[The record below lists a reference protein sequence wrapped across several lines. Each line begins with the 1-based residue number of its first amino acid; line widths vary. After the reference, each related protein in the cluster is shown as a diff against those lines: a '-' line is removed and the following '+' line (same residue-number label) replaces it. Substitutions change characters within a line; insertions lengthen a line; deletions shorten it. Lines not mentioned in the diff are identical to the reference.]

1 MINQIHPNK
10 IRQIFFLAVIVLLF
24 IVISKELYSMLSAFL
39 AAITLYALFRNVMIQ
54 LVTKYNLKK
63 WLSALLL
70 IISTLVVIILP
81 AIWIVSISF
90 EKLQPFI
97 NNPTLFNQSFEKI
110 HVYLIQKAHI
120 DILNADNIAKI
131 NAFVIGYAKNIVG
144 GTMSTLGN
152 VFIAFFVLYFMLVQT
167 FEIETW
173 LRKNV
178 PFNNSNVN
186 KIMNE
191 SRNLIVS
198 NAIGVP
204 IVAILQGLTGF
215 IGYFIFGV
223 RDFLFLGILTAIC
236 SMIPVVG
243 AMIIWVPIMLYQL
256 SIGNTWQGIA
266 IGLWGLL
273 LIGSVDN
280 IARFVLQKKMANVHP
295 LITIFGVLI
304 GINIFGFLG
313 IIFGPILFSI
323 FFLLVKIYIDEYGK
337 SSNSV
342 QNRLQ

>member
-1 MINQIHPNK
+1 MLNQIHPNK
-10 IRQIFFLAVIVLLF
+10 IRQLFFLSVIILLF
-24 IVISKELYSMLSAFL
+24 IVISKELYSILSAFL
-39 AAITLYALFRNVMIQ
+39 GAITLYALLRNVMIQ
-54 LVTKYNLKK
+54 LVSKYNLKK
-63 WLSALLL
+63 WLAALLL
-70 IISTLVVIILP
+70 IISTSIVIILP
-81 AIWIVSISF
+81 SIWIVSISF
-90 EKLQPFI
+90 EKIQPII
-97 NNPTLFNQSFEKI
+97 NNPTLLNQTFEKI
-110 HVYLIQKAHI
+110 HLYLIQKVNI

-131 NAFVIGYAKNIVG
+131 NAFVLGNAKIIIG

-152 VFIAFFVLYFMLVQT
+152 IFIMFFVLYFMLVQT
-167 FEIETW
+167 LEIETW

-186 KIMNE
+186 KILNE

-204 IVAILQGLTGF
+204 IVAILQGITGLL
-215 IGYFIFGV
+215 GYFIFGV
-223 RDFLFLGILTAIC
+223 QDFLFFGILTSIC
-236 SMIPVVG
+236 SIIPVVG
-243 AMIIWVPIMLYQL
+243 SMIIWVPIMLFQL

-266 IGLWGLL
+266 IGLWGFL

-280 IARFVLQKKMANVHP
+280 VARFVLQKKMANVHP

-323 FFLLVKIYIDEYGK
+323 FFLLVKIYIDEFGK
-337 SSNSV
+337 SSYDEKLE
-342 QNRLQ
+342 RD

>member
-1 MINQIHPNK
+1 
-10 IRQIFFLAVIVLLF
+10 
-24 IVISKELYSMLSAFL
+24 MLSAFL
-39 AAITLYALFRNVMIQ
+39 GAITLYALLRIVMIQ

-63 WLSALLL
+63 WLAALLL
-70 IISTLVVIILP
+70 IISTSIVIILP
-81 AIWIVSISF
+81 AIWIVTISF
-90 EKLQPFI
+90 EKLQPII
-97 NNPTLFNQSFEKI
+97 NNPTLLNQTFEKI
-110 HVYLIQKAHI
+110 HLYLIQKVNI

-131 NAFVIGYAKNIVG
+131 NAFVLGNAKIIIG

-152 VFIAFFVLYFMLVQT
+152 IFIMFFVLYFMLVQT
-167 FEIETW
+167 LEIETW

-186 KIMNE
+186 KILNE

-204 IVAILQGLTGF
+204 IVAILQGLTGLL
-215 IGYFIFGV
+215 GYFIFGV
-223 RDFLFLGILTAIC
+223 QDFLFFGILTSIC
-236 SMIPVVG
+236 SIIPVVG
-243 AMIIWVPIMLYQL
+243 SMIIWVPIMLFQL

-266 IGLWGLL
+266 IGLWGFL

-280 IARFVLQKKMANVHP
+280 VARFVLQKKMANVHP
-295 LITIFGVLI
+295 LITIFGVFI

-323 FFLLVKIYIDEYGK
+323 FFLLVKIYIDEFGK
-337 SSNSV
+337 SSYDEKLESD
-342 QNRLQ
+342 

>member
-1 MINQIHPNK
+1 MLNQIHPNK
-10 IRQIFFLAVIVLLF
+10 IRQLFFLSVIILLF
-24 IVISKELYSMLSAFL
+24 ILISKELYSMLSAFL
-39 AAITLYALFRNVMIQ
+39 GAITLYALLRIVMIQ

-63 WLSALLL
+63 WLAALLL
-70 IISTLVVIILP
+70 IISTSIVIILP
-81 AIWIVSISF
+81 AIWIVTISF
-90 EKLQPFI
+90 EKLQPII
-97 NNPTLFNQSFEKI
+97 NNPTLLNQTFEKI
-110 HVYLIQKAHI
+110 HLYLIQKVNI

-131 NAFVIGYAKNIVG
+131 NAFVLGNAKIIIG

-152 VFIAFFVLYFMLVQT
+152 IFIMFFVLYFMLVQT
-167 FEIETW
+167 LEIETW

-186 KIMNE
+186 KILNE

-204 IVAILQGLTGF
+204 IVAILQGLTGLL
-215 IGYFIFGV
+215 GYFIFGV
-223 RDFLFLGILTAIC
+223 QDFLFFGILTSIC
-236 SMIPVVG
+236 SIIPVVG
-243 AMIIWVPIMLYQL
+243 SMIIWVPIMLFQL

-266 IGLWGLL
+266 IGLWGFL

-280 IARFVLQKKMANVHP
+280 VARFVLQKKMANVHP
-295 LITIFGVLI
+295 LITIFGVFI

-323 FFLLVKIYIDEYGK
+323 FFLLVKIYIDEFGK
-337 SSNSV
+337 SSYDEKLESD
-342 QNRLQ
+342 

>member
-10 IRQIFFLAVIVLLF
+10 IRQLFFLSVIILLF

-39 AAITLYALFRNVMIQ
+39 GAITLYALLRNLMIQ
-54 LVTKYNLKK
+54 LVIKYHFKK
-63 WLSALLL
+63 WLASLLL
-70 IISTLVVIILP
+70 ILSTLIVIILP
-81 AIWIVSISF
+81 SIWIVSISI
-90 EKLQPFI
+90 EKLQPII

-110 HVYLIQKAHI
+110 HIYLIQKAHI

-131 NAFVIGYAKNIVG
+131 NAFVIGNAKNIVG

-152 VFIAFFVLYFMLVQT
+152 VFIAFFVLYFMLVET

-178 PFNNSNVN
+178 PFKNSNVN
-186 KIMNE
+186 KIMTE

-204 IVAILQGLTGF
+204 IVAMLQGLTGL

-223 RDFLFLGILTAIC
+223 NDYVFLGLLTAIC

-243 AMIIWVPIMLYQL
+243 AMIIWVPILFYQL

-273 LIGSVDN
+273 LIGSIDN
-280 IARFVLQKKMANVHP
+280 IARFALQKKMANVHP

-323 FFLLVKIYIDEYGK
+323 FFLLVKIYLDEYGK
-337 SSNSV
+337 STNPI
-342 QNRLQ
+342 

>member
-10 IRQIFFLAVIVLLF
+10 IRQLFFLSVIILLF

-39 AAITLYALFRNVMIQ
+39 GAITLYALLRNLMIQ
-54 LVTKYNLKK
+54 LVIKYHFKK
-63 WLSALLL
+63 WLASLLL
-70 IISTLVVIILP
+70 ILFTLIVIILP
-81 AIWIVSISF
+81 SIWIVSISI
-90 EKLQPFI
+90 EKLQPII

-110 HVYLIQKAHI
+110 HIYLIQKAHI

-131 NAFVIGYAKNIVG
+131 NAFVIGYAKNIIG

-152 VFIAFFVLYFMLVQT
+152 VFIAFFVLYFMLVET

-178 PFNNSNVN
+178 PFKNSNVN
-186 KIMNE
+186 KIMTD

-204 IVAILQGLTGF
+204 IVAMLQGLTGL

-223 RDFLFLGILTAIC
+223 NDFVFLGLLTAIC

-243 AMIIWVPIMLYQL
+243 AMIIWVPILFYQL

-273 LIGSVDN
+273 LIGSIDN
-280 IARFVLQKKMANVHP
+280 IARFALQKKMANVHP

-323 FFLLVKIYIDEYGK
+323 FFLLVKIYLDEYGK
-337 SSNSV
+337 STNPI
-342 QNRLQ
+342 

>member
-1 MINQIHPNK
+1 MLHQIHPNK
-10 IRQIFFLAVIVLLF
+10 IRQLFFLSVIILLF
-24 IVISKELYSMLSAFL
+24 FVISKELYSMLSAFL
-39 AAITLYALFRNVMIQ
+39 GAITLYALLRNLMIQ
-54 LVTKYNLKK
+54 LVIKYHFKK
-63 WLSALLL
+63 WLASLLL
-70 IISTLVVIILP
+70 ILSTLIVIILP
-81 AIWIVSISF
+81 SIWIVSISI
-90 EKLQPFI
+90 EKLQPII

-110 HVYLIQKAHI
+110 HIYLIQKANI

-152 VFIAFFVLYFMLVQT
+152 VFIAFFVLYFMLVQA

-173 LRKNV
+173 LRNNV
-178 PFNNSNVN
+178 PFKNSNVN
-186 KIMNE
+186 KIMTE

-204 IVAILQGLTGF
+204 IVAMLQGLTGL

-223 RDFLFLGILTAIC
+223 HDYIFLGLLTAIC

-243 AMIIWVPIMLYQL
+243 AMIIWVPILFYQL

-273 LIGSVDN
+273 LIGSIDN
-280 IARFVLQKKMANVHP
+280 IARFALQKKMANVHP

-323 FFLLVKIYIDEYGK
+323 FFLLVKIYLDEYGK
-337 SSNSV
+337 STNPI
-342 QNRLQ
+342 

>member
-10 IRQIFFLAVIVLLF
+10 IRQLFFLSVIILLF

-39 AAITLYALFRNVMIQ
+39 GAITLYALLRNLMIQ
-54 LVTKYNLKK
+54 LVIKYHFKK
-63 WLSALLL
+63 WLASLLL
-70 IISTLVVIILP
+70 ILSTLIVIILP
-81 AIWIVSISF
+81 SIWIVSISI
-90 EKLQPFI
+90 EKLQPII

-110 HVYLIQKAHI
+110 HIYLIQKVHI

-131 NAFVIGYAKNIVG
+131 NAFVIGYAKNIIG

-152 VFIAFFVLYFMLVQT
+152 VFIAFFVLYFMLVET

-178 PFNNSNVN
+178 PFKNSNVN
-186 KIMNE
+186 KIMTE

-204 IVAILQGLTGF
+204 IVAMLQGLTGL

-223 RDFLFLGILTAIC
+223 NDFVFLGLLTAIC

-243 AMIIWVPIMLYQL
+243 AMIIWVPILFYQL

-273 LIGSVDN
+273 LIGSIDN
-280 IARFVLQKKMANVHP
+280 IARFALQKKMANVHP

-323 FFLLVKIYIDEYGK
+323 FFLLVKIYLDEYGK
-337 SSNSV
+337 STNPI
-342 QNRLQ
+342 

>member
-10 IRQIFFLAVIVLLF
+10 IRQLFFLSVIILLF

-39 AAITLYALFRNVMIQ
+39 GAITLYALLRNLMIQ
-54 LVTKYNLKK
+54 LVIKYHFKK
-63 WLSALLL
+63 WLASLLL
-70 IISTLVVIILP
+70 ILSTLIVIILP
-81 AIWIVSISF
+81 SIWIVSISI
-90 EKLQPFI
+90 EKLQPII

-110 HVYLIQKAHI
+110 HIYLIQKAHI

-152 VFIAFFVLYFMLVQT
+152 VFIAFFVLYFMLVET
-167 FEIETW
+167 FEIESW
-173 LRKNV
+173 LRNNV
-178 PFNNSNVN
+178 PFKNSNVN
-186 KIMNE
+186 KIMTE

-204 IVAILQGLTGF
+204 IVAMLQGLTGL

-223 RDFLFLGILTAIC
+223 NDFVFLGLLTAIC

-243 AMIIWVPIMLYQL
+243 AMIIWVPILLYQL

-273 LIGSVDN
+273 LIGSIDN
-280 IARFVLQKKMANVHP
+280 IARFALQKKMANVHP

-323 FFLLVKIYIDEYGK
+323 FFLLVKIYLDEYGK
-337 SSNSV
+337 STNPI
-342 QNRLQ
+342 

>member
-1 MINQIHPNK
+1 MLHQIHPNK
-10 IRQIFFLAVIVLLF
+10 IRQLFFLSVIILLF

-39 AAITLYALFRNVMIQ
+39 GAITLYALLRNLMIQ
-54 LVTKYNLKK
+54 LVIKYHFKK
-63 WLSALLL
+63 WLASLLL
-70 IISTLVVIILP
+70 ILSTLIVIILP
-81 AIWIVSISF
+81 SIWIVSISI
-90 EKLQPFI
+90 EKLQPII

-110 HVYLIQKAHI
+110 HIYLIQKAHI

-152 VFIAFFVLYFMLVQT
+152 VFIAFFDLYFMLVQA
-167 FEIETW
+167 FEIESW
-173 LRKNV
+173 LRNNV
-178 PFNNSNVN
+178 PFKNSNVN
-186 KIMNE
+186 KIMTE

-204 IVAILQGLTGF
+204 IVAMLQGLTGL

-223 RDFLFLGILTAIC
+223 HDYIFLGLLTAIC

-243 AMIIWVPIMLYQL
+243 AMIIWVPILLYQL

-273 LIGSVDN
+273 LIGSIDN
-280 IARFVLQKKMANVHP
+280 IARFALQKKMANVHP

>member
-1 MINQIHPNK
+1 MLHQIHPNK
-10 IRQIFFLAVIVLLF
+10 IRQLFFLSVIILLF

-39 AAITLYALFRNVMIQ
+39 GAITLYALLRNLMIQ
-54 LVTKYNLKK
+54 LVIKYHFKK
-63 WLSALLL
+63 WLASLLL
-70 IISTLVVIILP
+70 ILSTLIVIILP
-81 AIWIVSISF
+81 SIWIVSISI
-90 EKLQPFI
+90 EKLQPII

-110 HVYLIQKAHI
+110 HVYLIQKVHI
-120 DILNADNIAKI
+120 DILNGDNIAKI

-167 FEIETW
+167 FEIESW
-173 LRKNV
+173 LRNNV
-178 PFNNSNVN
+178 PFKNSNVN
-186 KIMNE
+186 KIMTE

-204 IVAILQGLTGF
+204 IVAMLQGLTGL

-223 RDFLFLGILTAIC
+223 HDYIFLGLLTAIC

-243 AMIIWVPIMLYQL
+243 AMIIWVPILLYQL

-273 LIGSVDN
+273 LIGSIDN
-280 IARFVLQKKMANVHP
+280 IARFALQKKMANVHP

-323 FFLLVKIYIDEYGK
+323 FFLLVKIYLDEYGK
-337 SSNSV
+337 STNPI
-342 QNRLQ
+342 

>member
-1 MINQIHPNK
+1 MLNQIHPNK
-10 IRQIFFLAVIVLLF
+10 IRQLFFLSVIILLF
-24 IVISKELYSMLSAFL
+24 IVISKELYSILGAFL
-39 AAITLYALFRNVMIQ
+39 GAITLYVLLRNLMIK
-54 LVTKYNLKK
+54 LTVKFNMKK
-63 WLSALLL
+63 WLASIIL
-70 IISTLVVIILP
+70 IISSLIIIILP
-81 AIWIVSISF
+81 AIWIVSISY
-90 EKLQPFI
+90 EKIQPII

-131 NAFVIGYAKNIVG
+131 NAFVLGYAKKIVG
-144 GTMSTLGN
+144 GTMATLGN
-152 VFIAFFVLYFMLVQT
+152 IFIMFFVLYFMLVQT
-167 FEIETW
+167 LEIETW

-186 KIMNE
+186 KIISE

-204 IVAILQGLTGF
+204 IVAILQGLTGL

-223 RDFLFLGILTAIC
+223 QDFLFLGILTTIC
-236 SMIPVVG
+236 SIIPVVG
-243 AMIIWVPIMLYQL
+243 SMIIWVPIMLFQL
-256 SIGNTWQGIA
+256 SLGNTWQGIA
-266 IGLWGLL
+266 IGLWGFL

-280 IARFVLQKKMANVHP
+280 VARFVLQKKMANVHP
-295 LITIFGVLI
+295 LITIFGVFI

-323 FFLLVKIYIDEYGK
+323 FFLLVKIYIDEFGK
-337 SSNSV
+337 SSYDEK
-342 QNRLQ
+342 LETD